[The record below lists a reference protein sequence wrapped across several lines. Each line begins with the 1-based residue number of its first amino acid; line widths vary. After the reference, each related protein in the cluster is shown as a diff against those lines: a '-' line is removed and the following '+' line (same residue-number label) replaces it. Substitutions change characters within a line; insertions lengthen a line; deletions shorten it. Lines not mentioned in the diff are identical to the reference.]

1 MTNTAFLAYL
11 LIVCYFIIER
21 LLRKGNQAL
30 SLKPGDFDRGSSKV
44 IWISGLFSLLLI
56 IFAPIL
62 SDRGLGYLHS
72 EYVGW
77 VGINLMFIGLSF
89 RYWAA
94 KELGE
99 FYTRTLQIV
108 EGQTICDRPP
118 YNIIRH
124 PGYLGIFL
132 MEVGASLALHNWI
145 VLLVV
150 MVLGITSRSYR
161 IHTEETMLQANFSE
175 QYHIYSQKTWRLIPF
190 LY

>member
-1 MTNTAFLAYL
+1 MKDTTVLAYL
-11 LIVCYFIIER
+11 LIICYFVIER

-44 IWISGLFSLLLI
+44 IWISGLFSLLLLI
-56 IFAPIL
+56 VVPVLNA
-62 SDRGLGYLHS
+62 RELGYWHNQ
-72 EYVGW
+72 YVEW
-77 VGINLMFIGLSF
+77 MGISLMLIGLSF

-108 EGQTICDRPP
+108 EGQEICDRPP

-124 PGYLGIFL
+124 PGYLGTFFL
-132 MEVGASLALHNWI
+132 EVGAGLALNNWI

-150 MVLGITSRSYR
+150 MVMGIISRTYR
-161 IHTEETMLQANFSE
+161 IDAEEKMLEVNFSE
-175 QYHIYSQKTWRLIPF
+175 QYKLYSQKTWRLIPF